1 MSGGVNVKWLHRT
14 CLTLL
19 FRGGF
24 SAGKNP
30 NNMSDLQRAAEA
42 RQFLMDMA
50 PQGPGNGGAGGS
62 GNSRQSNW
70 KT

>member
-1 MSGGVNVKWLHRT
+1 MNEIIDLMVF
-14 CLTLL
+14 L
-19 FRGGF
+19 FF
-24 SAGKNP
+24 LAAGKNP

-50 PQGPGNGGAGGS
+50 PPQGPGNGGAGGS